1 MIKKMREFAPVIML
15 IILVAFVGGTIFMNW
30 GMNLADRGR
39 KVTGAGKINGQEIPL
54 SYFEQ
59 QVNAERQKLMEG
71 KEEIPPYQ
79 NHMIPAQVWERE
91 VNKVLMQ
98 DVIKKM
104 KLDAS
109 VDEVFE
115 YIKNNPLPGIDTASA
130 FQTDGVFDTS
140 KYAQFLNDPQNYNNY
155 PWLREVESYTKAM
168 IIPSQK
174 LEKMLNAAVMPTRSE
189 IEFVYKQKTGKTVFE
204 YIAIP
209 GKIGTVDTV
218 AVNDGMISTYYQTH
232 KAAFEAG
239 EQVALYFVKF
249 PKKATDADE
258 TVYREELKELRD
270 RITQSG
276 KPLEETFA
284 EEATIESDDQGSAAK
299 GGDLGWFAKGAMVS
313 VFDSVAFS
321 QPVGTISDPVKSSF
335 GLHIIYVEGREE
347 RDGELNVKA
356 RHILRKIS
364 PTIETIEALE
374 EQADSIRVKGIDI
387 GLVAAAR
394 GIKGVTLDS
403 TELFEKGS
411 AVPGIGYLSGVS
423 RFAFGSLDEPISER
437 IQNKDALYLFA
448 IRRQVKKGVLPLADA
463 TEEIRGILYDSLQTA
478 SARLY
483 AEKVRS
489 SLVGDSS
496 LTLYSG
502 KDTLVTSGTTDTV
515 SGSIYIP
522 GIGYSTPV
530 AAEAL
535 ALPVQQL
542 SSVIAYQKN
551 FYIIRTLWKNTI
563 DSIPSLQSSEMQQI
577 AEQLQQ
583 QSSQKVYYAWYLDY
597 KKNAKIKSN
606 INELYLD

>member
-39 KVTGAGKINGQEIPL
+39 KATNAGKINDREVPL

-59 QVNAERQKLMEG
+59 QINAERQKLMEG

-98 DVIKKM
+98 DVIAKM

-109 VDEVFE
+109 IDEVFE
-115 YIKNNPLPGIDTASA
+115 YIKTNPLPGIDTASA
-130 FQTDGVFDTS
+130 FQTDGLFDTS

-155 PWLREVESYTKAM
+155 PWLREVEAYTKAM

-189 IEFVYKQKTGKTVFE
+189 IEFVYKQKTGKAVFE
-204 YIAIP
+204 YVAIP
-209 GKIGTVDTV
+209 GNIGTVD
-218 AVNDGMISTYYQTH
+218 AGAISDGMISTYYQTH
-232 KAAFEAG
+232 KTAFEAG
-239 EQVALYFVKF
+239 AQVALYFVKF
-249 PKKATDADE
+249 PKIATDVDE
-258 TVYREELKELRD
+258 KVYREELKELRD
-270 RITQSG
+270 RIIQSG
-276 KPLEETFA
+276 KPLEESFA
-284 EEATIESDDQGSAAK
+284 EEAAIESDDQGSAAQ
-299 GGDLGWFAKGAMVS
+299 GGDLGWFAKGAMVP

-321 QPVGTISDPVKSSF
+321 QPVGTISDPVMSSF
-335 GLHIIYVEGREE
+335 GLHIIFVEGREV
-347 RDGELNVKA
+347 RDGELKVKA

-364 PTIETIEALE
+364 PTIETIDALE
-374 EQADSIRVKGIDI
+374 EQADSLRIKGLDM

-394 GIKGVTLDS
+394 GIAGITIDS

-423 RFAFGSLDEPISER
+423 RFAFGSLDESVSER
-437 IQNKDALYLFA
+437 IQDKDALYLFA
-448 IRRQVKKGVLPLADA
+448 IRRQVKKGVAPLADA
-463 TEEIRGILYDSLQTA
+463 TDKIREILTDSLQIV
-478 SARLY
+478 SARIY

-489 SLVGDSS
+489 SLVDDSS
-496 LTLYSG
+496 LALYSA
-502 KDTLVTSGTTDTV
+502 KDTSVTSGTTDTV
-515 SGSIYIP
+515 SGLVYIP
-522 GIGYSTPV
+522 GIGYATPV

-542 SSVIAYQKN
+542 SKVIAYQKN
-551 FYIIRTLWKNTI
+551 FYIIKTLWKNSI
-563 DSIPSLQSSEMQQI
+563 DSIPLLSSPEMQQI
-577 AEQLQQ
+577 AEQLKQ

-597 KKNAKIKSN
+597 KKKAKIKSN
-606 INELYLD
+606 IDELYLD